1 MASIN
6 NIDLSGIKRFK
17 RSLNQIRNNNGVYSK
32 NEKLGQISSVA
43 YDILNTS
50 YSSTPFTVKNPEIES
65 DIVKMYVVGEGIAFD
80 EFGTGFY
87 AKGSYKGNLP
97 SMTLQFESVG
107 FTQTTNGW
115 QYYYTW
121 QGDPSKNPKKTYEG
135 VKGWFTKKE
144 GKPYFHTGKKASN
157 RFYNATI
164 EIKEKLKGE

>member
-43 YDILNTS
+43 YDILNIS

-65 DIVKMYVVGEGIAFD
+65 DVVKIYVVGEGIAFD

-87 AKGSYKGNLP
+87 ADGTYKGKKP
-97 SMTLQFESVG
+97 TQTLVFESVG

-115 QYYYTW
+115 DYYYTW
-121 QGDPSKNPKKTYEG
+121 QGDPSKNPDDGYCVPTY
-135 VKGWFTKKE
+135 
-144 GKPYFHTGKKASN
+144 
-157 RFYNATI
+157 
-164 EIKEKLKGE
+164 